1 MPAQCCDDL
10 LNELQKFC
18 YSFEPPG
25 GWQLAT
31 KADDPTHWDGGA
43 WCPPQA
49 FETLAE
55 DYSPKSCGEK
65 EGPTL
70 AARALSLFARV
81 HPDLCQAA
89 LNQGCD
95 GFCQNQCGAVSPPP
109 GLLLSPP
116 TPPSPPSPPPP
127 PPSTPPPPPSR
138 RLGWK

>member
-31 KADDPTHWDGGA
+31 KANDPTHWDGGA

-55 DYSPKSCGEK
+55 DYSPKSCGER
-65 EGPTL
+65 EGRRSPRACSRSSRASTRTS
-70 AARALSLFARV
+70 AR
-81 HPDLCQAA
+81 
-89 LNQGCD
+89 
-95 GFCQNQCGAVSPPP
+95 
-109 GLLLSPP
+109 
-116 TPPSPPSPPPP
+116 
-127 PPSTPPPPPSR
+127 PPSTRDAMGSAR
-138 RLGWK
+138 TSAER